1 MAESDNKTTDNNRTP
16 TEKNTKKTV
25 LKVLK
30 ISGLVLL
37 VGLLV
42 TLIVNALLCVFV
54 DHYYPTFGDVR
65 FFSVVTDSMEDEIMA
80 GEMIVGRVPKSE
92 DEIGVDTVITYEL
105 TQGNSITLITHRVIS
120 VEHAEDGSVYYRTR
134 GDNAPTVDAATPGF
148 NDVVGIYTGEK
159 CGFFGYFFGFL
170 QSTEGAIALIIIALI
185 VALTWII
192 IHFVNLVRVWRNIAV
207 GALKKSGAILSGTQI
222 DELGTIADVI
232 GIVSKEPVDRTDMK
246 RKDKK
251 LRWFIKTGALPKR
264 PYHDDLDDDLARLG
278 DVDHNAVLELVRKS
292 DAAPDAT
299 SEEERVTTVEVSNS
313 GVLRERHEFM
323 NYIYCYEA
331 KLIQL
336 KPQAKEWYSAV
347 KNRLL
352 SVHKMRSRMTG
363 RYETFSYGRKAVAKI
378 AVRGKT
384 LCLFLAL
391 DPAKYEGTK
400 YAVEGTGSAKLPSK
414 YKIRSALRAR
424 YACDLIDDLAAALG
438 AEKIADF
445 VPKDYYVPYEGVVSL
460 MQRGLVKR
468 GITSTEKIYR
478 IEEITP
484 AEAEEIERAQAEK
497 AEAAA
502 VEALEQNTESAGT
515 SAAESDGN
523 VSLAREE
530 TITVNPEETSEA
542 DSAQAEKA
550 ETPTE
555 ATEAAATTAEER
567 KE

>member
-264 PYHDDLDDDLARLG
+264 PYHDDL
-278 DVDHNAVLELVRKS
+278 
-292 DAAPDAT
+292 
-299 SEEERVTTVEVSNS
+299 
-313 GVLRERHEFM
+313 
-323 NYIYCYEA
+323 
-331 KLIQL
+331 
-336 KPQAKEWYSAV
+336 
-347 KNRLL
+347 
-352 SVHKMRSRMTG
+352 
-363 RYETFSYGRKAVAKI
+363 
-378 AVRGKT
+378 
-384 LCLFLAL
+384 
-391 DPAKYEGTK
+391 
-400 YAVEGTGSAKLPSK
+400 
-414 YKIRSALRAR
+414 
-424 YACDLIDDLAAALG
+424 AAALG

-530 TITVNPEETSEA
+530 TITANPEETSEA
-542 DSAQAEKA
+542 DPAQAEKA